1 MAGKHT
7 GSGARAAALR
17 RRSEALAWAPTG
29 YQDTPVPLPVTRPKT
44 PVDLARARERISW
57 VEDDDLAEVES
68 KSKVGAAALG
78 FFTWGGGRLYIG
90 DILRGVGAIGAL
102 IAWMVVSSYLPE
114 SLGTAV
120 YAAVGAACGL
130 WSYRGAKAV
139 NRFAAT
145 ATELRLRQGPDP
157 SAYRLLTA
165 AASAN
170 PALAGALPPPAAEG
184 SGPPGPHADVVE
196 RLRKVAALHHRGVL
210 RDSEAR
216 ERRVDLLTA
225 VAPSDRAELD
235 ELLFALLPLVD
246 EGVLTREDF
255 DFVMQIGGER

>member
-1 MAGKHT
+1 
-7 GSGARAAALR
+7 
-17 RRSEALAWAPTG
+17 
-29 YQDTPVPLPVTRPKT
+29 VPLPVTRPKT
-44 PVDLARARERISW
+44 PVDLARARERIPW
-57 VEDDDLAEVES
+57 VEDEDLGEVES
-68 KSKVGAAALG
+68 KSTAGAAALG
-78 FFTWGGGRLYIG
+78 FFTWGGGRLYVG

-102 IAWMVVSSYLPE
+102 IAWMVVSSYLPA
-114 SLGTAV
+114 SLGPAV

-139 NRFAAT
+139 NRFAGT
-145 ATELRLRQGPDP
+145 ATELRLRKGPDP
-157 SAYRLLTA
+157 SAYKLLTA

-170 PALAGALPPPAAEG
+170 PALAGALPALPPQTAPAP
-184 SGPPGPHADVVE
+184 SGPHADLVE

-216 ERRVDLLTA
+216 ERRVDLLSA
-225 VAPSDRAELD
+225 VAPGDRAELD